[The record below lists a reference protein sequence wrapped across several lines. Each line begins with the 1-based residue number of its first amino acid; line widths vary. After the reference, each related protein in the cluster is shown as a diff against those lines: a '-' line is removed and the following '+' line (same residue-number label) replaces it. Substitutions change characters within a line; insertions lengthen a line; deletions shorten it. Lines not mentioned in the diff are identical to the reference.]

1 MISIKRISIFLASIV
16 VAGISLNVSIASAQ
30 GNFFCIP
37 TYELLIKQTEE
48 RELAIEFVGMTRTG
62 MALWF
67 FANDTDFSVFFK
79 DRVTGQYC
87 TSPNYYGTIMKPT
100 STESTE
106 E

>member
-48 RELAIEFVGMTRTG
+48 KNLLLSFAGITRTG
-62 MALWF
+62 QPLWF
-67 FANDTDFSVFFK
+67 FVNDTEFSVFYK
-79 DRVTGQYC
+79 DHSTGYYC
-87 TSPNYYGTIMKPT
+87 TSPNYYGLRIEPVPT
-100 STESTE
+100 ED
-106 E
+106 